1 MKLTDENMEEVA
13 GIGYPEGACLGMIS
27 SGPDIVW
34 ETIFHTQGEIMAG
47 SPYAG
52 KFDQKSSSVNPAA
65 PNFVQMCARQILV
78 EAIEGNLW

>member
-1 MKLTDENMEEVA
+1 MKIWRKLQVL
-13 GIGYPEGACLGMIS
+13 GIQGGLSGYMIS